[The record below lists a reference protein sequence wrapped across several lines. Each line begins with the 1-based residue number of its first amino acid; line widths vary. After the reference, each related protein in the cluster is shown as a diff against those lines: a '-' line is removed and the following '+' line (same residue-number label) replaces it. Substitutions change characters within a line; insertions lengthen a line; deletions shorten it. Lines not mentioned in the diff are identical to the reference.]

1 MSKIITD
8 RQKIDEL
15 LSRGV
20 DEVID
25 KAHLKKKL
33 LSGQKLRVKLGIDP
47 TGPKLHLGRS
57 IPLLKLRD
65 FQELGHQVVLII
77 GDFTGL
83 VGDTSDKTAVRPML
97 DTKTVEKNMRTY
109 VDQIR
114 LLLDLKKVEV
124 KHNSEWLSKLDFF
137 EITKIANLFSVH
149 EFIARENI
157 KLRIDAGKRVV
168 LREVLYPLMQG
179 YDSVA
184 VRADVE
190 VGGTDQRFN
199 LLAGRTIQPIYNQE
213 AQDIIT
219 NPLIDGVDGQKMSTS
234 LGNIIA
240 LQDEPRVQYGKIMSI
255 GDELIFPY
263 FEYLTRASMKTIAGY
278 KCALKRGLNPRDI
291 KMLLAREIVEIYHG
305 KTRAKEAELSFIAQ
319 FQKGE
324 IPKDIPEVIIPKKSL
339 IWRDRSEDPVYED
352 VPAMLIE
359 CQLATS
365 KSEARRLIEQKAV
378 RIDGALIT
386 DWQAKICLYSGMI
399 VQVGK
404 RKIVKI
410 KIN

>member
-25 KAHLKKKL
+25 KTQLKKKL
-33 LSGQKLRVKLGIDP
+33 VSGQKLRVKLGIDP

-65 FQELGHQVVLII
+65 FQELGHQAVLII

-83 VGDTSDKTAVRPML
+83 VGDTSDKKAERPML
-97 DTKTVEKNMRTY
+97 DAKTVKKNMQTY
-109 VDQIR
+109 LEQIQP
-114 LLLDLKKVEV
+114 LLDLKKVEIRY
-124 KHNSEWLSKLDFF
+124 NSEWLSKLDFF
-137 EITKIANLFSVH
+137 EITKMANLFSVH

-184 VRADVE
+184 IKADVE
-190 VGGTDQRFN
+190 LGGADQRFN
-199 LLAGRTIQPIYNQE
+199 LLAGRAIQPLYNQE

-219 NPLIDGVDGQKMSTS
+219 NPLINGVDGQKMSTS
-234 LGNIIA
+234 LGNIVA
-240 LQDEPRVQYGKIMSI
+240 MKDEPREQYGKIMSI
-255 GDELIFPY
+255 SDELILPY
-263 FEYLTRASMKTIAGY
+263 FEYLTRTPIKTIAGY
-278 KCALKRGLNPRDI
+278 KCALKKDRNPRDI
-291 KMLLAREIVEIYHG
+291 KMLLARKIVEIYHG
-305 KTRAKEAELSFIAQ
+305 KNQAKDAELSFIAQ

-324 IPKDIPEVIIPKKSL
+324 LPKDILEVVISKKSL
-339 IWRDRSEDPVYED
+339 VWRNRSEDPISED
-352 VPAMLIE
+352 VPMMLVE
-359 CQLATS
+359 CRLATS
-365 KSEARRLIEQKAV
+365 KSQAKRLIEQKAV
-378 RIDGALIT
+378 QIDGALIT
-386 DWQAKICLYSGMI
+386 DWRAEVCLYSGMI

-404 RKIVKI
+404 RKIIKI
-410 KIN
+410 KI